1 MGPISITVCLY
12 LSIFIVSFQVYWVG
26 PIGGAIF
33 ASIIYNYVLTSVKE
47 EETEEDFKG
56 DGQYTADTDTATNT
70 DVKTD
75 TDTTI
80 DTDLIYTTRLSYV
93 PIMSSFYKYFFLFQI
108 THGYKLDQHRTEITL
123 SYKLNDFINY
133 VNFSE
138 QFIGFMI
145 LSNSSVQNVMKKRD
159 TDRDIN

>member
-1 MGPISITVCLY
+1 MGPISISVCLY

-70 DVKTD
+70 DLKTD
-75 TDTTI
+75 IDTTI

-93 PIMSSFYKYFFLFQI
+93 PMSSFYTSFFLFQI
-108 THGYKLDQHRTEITL
+108 TPGYKLDQHRT
-123 SYKLNDFINY
+123 KLNDFINY
-133 VNFSE
+133 VNFYE

-145 LSNSSVQNVMKKRD
+145 
-159 TDRDIN
+159 